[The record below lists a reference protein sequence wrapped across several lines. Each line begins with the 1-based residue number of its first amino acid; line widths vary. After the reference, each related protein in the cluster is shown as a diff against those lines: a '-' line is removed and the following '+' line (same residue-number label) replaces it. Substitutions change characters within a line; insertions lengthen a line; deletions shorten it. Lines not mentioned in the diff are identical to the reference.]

1 MNIECGAHDEWHGRA
16 TEHELEGQYPMPHPN
31 DAARLACRFIV
42 IGTSSGGLAALR
54 AVVAQLPA
62 NLPAAVLVTMHI
74 GKQHSLLPTLL
85 EAHTTMQVSF
95 AEDGK
100 APLEG
105 HIYIAPPDL
114 HLLLDG
120 VAMRLVRGA
129 KENHSRPAIDPLFRS
144 AAITLRR
151 AVIGVVLTGDL
162 DDGTVGLQAIKASGG
177 VTVVQ
182 DPADA
187 EAPSMPSSALR
198 YASVDHCLPLA
209 EIGKCLNGLV
219 RKPDEA
225 GTAPLKPRR
234 IEPYETEHEIC
245 LRGGSVSVKQ
255 LGKHGQTSN
264 LTCPECGGGLWE
276 MGFAPPRFRCHTGH
290 SYTVK
295 TLALQQDVVI
305 EEALWVAIRSLH
317 EKKALLDRQ
326 VAAAELSDRPEV
338 ASEYELAGK
347 QLDSHVEAL
356 MRLIGSLDNEIDKYR
371 RVEDSSEV

>member
-1 MNIECGAHDEWHGRA
+1 M
-16 TEHELEGQYPMPHPN
+16 LHPN
-31 DAARLACRFIV
+31 DAAPLARRFIV
-42 IGTSSGGLAALR
+42 IGTSNGGLAALR
-54 AVVAQLPA
+54 AVVTQLPA
-62 NLPAAVLVTMHI
+62 DLPAAVLVTMHI
-74 GKQHSLLPTLL
+74 GKQHSVLPALL
-85 EAHTTMQVSF
+85 EPHTPMAVSF
-95 AEDGK
+95 AEDGA
-100 APLEG
+100 APREG

-114 HLLLDG
+114 HLLLYG
-120 VAMRLVRGA
+120 TVMRLVRGA

-182 DPADA
+182 DPAEAD
-187 EAPSMPSSALR
+187 APSMPSSALR
-198 YASVDHCLPLA
+198 YASVDHCLPLV
-209 EIGKCLNGLV
+209 EIGRCLNALV
-219 RKPDEA
+219 RQPVEA
-225 GTAPLKPRR
+225 STAPSEPRR

-245 LRGGSVSVKQ
+245 LQGGSISVKQ
-255 LGKHGQTSN
+255 LSRHGELSN

-295 TLALQQDVVI
+295 TLAEQQDVVI

-326 VAAAELSDRPEV
+326 VAAAQLSNRPEV
-338 ASEYELAGK
+338 AAEYQLAGQ
-347 QLDSHVEAL
+347 QLDTHVEAL

-371 RVEDSSEV
+371 RAEDTSDV

>member
-1 MNIECGAHDEWHGRA
+1 
-16 TEHELEGQYPMPHPN
+16 MPHSN
-31 DAARLACRFIV
+31 DAAPLARRFIV
-42 IGTSSGGLAALR
+42 IGTSNGGLAALR
-54 AVVAQLPA
+54 TVLAQLPA
-62 NLPAAVLVTMHI
+62 GLPAAVLVTMHI
-74 GKQHSLLPTLL
+74 GKQHSVLPTLL
-85 EAHTTMQVSF
+85 ETHTSMPVTF

-120 VAMRLVRGA
+120 GAMRLVRGA

-177 VTVVQ
+177 ITIVQ
-182 DPADA
+182 DPAEAD
-187 EAPSMPSSALR
+187 APSMPSSALR
-198 YASVDHCLPLA
+198 YASVDHCLPLS
-209 EIGKCLNGLV
+209 EIGKCLVALLT
-219 RKPDEA
+219 KPEA
-225 GTAPLKPRR
+225 AGGESSEPRH
-234 IEPYETEHEIC
+234 IEPYETEHKIC
-245 LRGGSVSVKQ
+245 LQGGSVSVRQ
-255 LGKHGQTSN
+255 LSKHGEISN

-295 TLALQQDVVI
+295 TLAQQQDIVI

-326 VAAAELSDRPEV
+326 VVTAQVSDRPEV
-338 ASEYELAGK
+338 AAEYQLAGQ
-347 QLDSHVEAL
+347 QLDTHVEAL

-371 RVEDSSEV
+371 RVADSSEV

>member
-1 MNIECGAHDEWHGRA
+1 
-16 TEHELEGQYPMPHPN
+16 MPHPN
-31 DAARLACRFIV
+31 DAAPLARRFIV
-42 IGTSSGGLAALR
+42 IGTSNGGLAALR
-54 AVVAQLPA
+54 TVVAQLPA
-62 NLPAAVLVTMHI
+62 DLPAAVLVTMHI
-74 GKQHSLLPTLL
+74 GKQHSVLPTLL
-85 EAHTTMQVSF
+85 ETHTPLPVTF
-95 AEDGK
+95 AKDGE

-120 VAMRLVRGA
+120 GAMRLVRGA

-182 DPADA
+182 DPAEA
-187 EAPSMPSSALR
+187 EAPSMPASALR

-209 EIGKCLNGLV
+209 EIGECLVALV
-219 RKPDEA
+219 GKPDEA
-225 GTAPLKPRR
+225 DSPAPQPRR
-234 IEPYETEHEIC
+234 IEPFETEHEIC
-245 LRGGSVSVKQ
+245 LQGGSISVKQ
-255 LGKHGQTSN
+255 LSRHGEISN

-295 TLALQQDVVI
+295 TLAELQDVVI

-326 VAAAELSDRPEV
+326 VAAAQLSDRPEV
-338 ASEYELAGK
+338 AAEYQLAGQ
-347 QLDSHVEAL
+347 QLDAHVEAL

-371 RVEDSSEV
+371 RVSDPSEV